1 MRSIYSKAKI
11 GNLTQGSIITGCV
24 ADEFPDMEL
33 FGCVITPRCDLG
45 HEGKVNTVHY
55 LPIVPFESW
64 FQVLAVPE
72 IFSHWKSDLAGS
84 IDNIMKSHGFG
95 ESITSFG
102 LQKDDMLKLAE
113 SKLNGK
119 ELNGI
124 QLKINSFYCAIKDEE
139 FKNYLALDKGKHID
153 YLKQLKENKI
163 SSFYLL
169 EKWGDNCTSDYY
181 VMLLRDVRRLSIA
194 TAKKIGEGVMEEDLT
209 PINRQV
215 DDLFVSP
222 KNRGFYYIDS
232 QIESPFIEHILESF
246 MYNFNRIGVED
257 MPGNTCETLK
267 KIAGSVKL

>member
-1 MRSIYSKAKI
+1 MRSIYSKVKI

-24 ADEFPDMEL
+24 ADEFPDMQL
-33 FGCVITPRCDLG
+33 YGCVITPRCDLG

-64 FQVLAVPE
+64 FLVLVVPE
-72 IFSHWKSDLAGS
+72 IFLHWKSDLAGS
-84 IDNIMKSHGFG
+84 IDNIMNSHGFG
-95 ESITSFG
+95 RDISSLG

-113 SKLNGK
+113 SKLKGK

-124 QLKINSFYCAIKDEE
+124 KAKIESFYCAIKDEE
-139 FKNYLALDKGKHID
+139 FKNYLAQDKGKHID

-169 EKWGDNCTSDYY
+169 EKWGESCASEYY
-181 VMLLRDVRRLSIA
+181 VILLRDVRRLSIA
-194 TAKKIGEGVMEEDLT
+194 TAKKIGEGILEEDLA

-222 KNRGFYYIDS
+222 KNNGFYFIDG
-232 QIESPFIEHILESF
+232 QIESPFVEHILEAF

-257 MPGNTCETLK
+257 MPSNTCETLMR
-267 KIAGSVKL
+267 IASSVKI